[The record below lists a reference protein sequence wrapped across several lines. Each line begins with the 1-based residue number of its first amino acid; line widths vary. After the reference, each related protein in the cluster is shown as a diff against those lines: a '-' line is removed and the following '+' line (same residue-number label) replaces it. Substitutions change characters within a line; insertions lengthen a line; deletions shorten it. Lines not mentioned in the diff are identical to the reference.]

1 MLTFCARA
9 VTLLLLSI
17 LLFLIIIIFSNAT
30 ISVCTSAWLET
41 NATPIQCDLLAQA
54 LQSMMHTWLW
64 GMGVSDVYIEEN
76 HTPRLLLSP
85 ITGFKSA
92 DTLYLRTAGLL
103 LFSSR
108 LAC

>member
-64 GMGVSDVYIEEN
+64 GMGVSDVYIEEK
-76 HTPRLLLSP
+76 HTQDYYSRQLPALKVLTPCTCVRQDCSFSP
-85 ITGFKSA
+85 VG
-92 DTLYLRTAGLL
+92 
-103 LFSSR
+103 
-108 LAC
+108 